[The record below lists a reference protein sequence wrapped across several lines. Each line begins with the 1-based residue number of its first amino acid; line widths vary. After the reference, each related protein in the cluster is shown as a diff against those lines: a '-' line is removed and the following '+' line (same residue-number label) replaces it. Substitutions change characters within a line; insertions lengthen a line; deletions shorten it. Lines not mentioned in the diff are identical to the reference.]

1 MGQRPES
8 DDEHTVHVGNGDTPD
23 TPDKPDKPDTP
34 DTPDKPGVGGMTI
47 TKTANKNEVSVGDV
61 VSYTLSATVNSG
73 KETAKNVVIT
83 DACTEGEVPYIR
95 PEHIDKNGILR
106 RSFPAELQ

>member
-1 MGQRPES
+1 
-8 DDEHTVHVGNGDTPD
+8 
-23 TPDKPDKPDTP
+23 
-34 DTPDKPGVGGMTI
+34 MTI

-83 DACTEGEVPYIR
+83 DTLDADLF
-95 PEHIDKNGILR
+95 EHLEIVKDSF
-106 RSFPAELQ
+106 RSYLDDSEFHGADLSISSTGFTLKSGKDMKPDRS

>member
-1 MGQRPES
+1 
-8 DDEHTVHVGNGDTPD
+8 
-23 TPDKPDKPDTP
+23 
-34 DTPDKPGVGGMTI
+34 MTI

-83 DACTEGEVPYIR
+83 DTLDADLF
-95 PEHIDKNGILR
+95 EHLEIVKV
-106 RSFPAELQ
+106 FLQKLSG